1 MGASASSPKAD
12 RGSSGSALGI
22 IAVAASILCLGAL
35 AQVARADTWT
45 GAGETPLNQVRN
57 WGLAGNW
64 LNGAVPLGTD
74 VNTFDIAGDGTVQ
87 LQSNRIAR
95 GMVFNDFTS
104 TVISGPAAQTLSLQ
118 PDGNNNPVLTL
129 GEGLRD
135 TYGSDYFTVGPDFK
149 ANLTLA
155 GVLSIGFTPGV
166 KNSAMII
173 EGQLISGPSNNVIN
187 YNGTGTGASLWVA
200 SNNNAGSP
208 RNRVVLSINN
218 GGGSGDG
225 AYGYTLH
232 LADSMSPGSAVT
244 AGRLDNIKIS
254 LNSSQSYLGL
264 HPAAAGNQYANDID
278 SLGGNIFTDRSYQGN
293 DLANNV
299 NYVQTISGTL
309 TLLPLGNGDSQINF
323 GTADAP
329 GQTGQTPFGRTNNGY
344 GISVT
349 SLTSFGSVATVNVNN
364 GNLTEDRAGSR
375 YLSGAN
381 RLQEAHNYTYVDNYQ
396 MSVGQSLVKGGAGV
410 LVISAVNN
418 GQGFLGWATV
428 DAGVLSGAAAALSSS
443 SPGVS
448 LSANAAVGVRWNTAV
463 SLSVSFPVPVSAPA
477 ISASNLPGQCG
488 ALDID
493 LAGHNMPIDTTIGT
507 LPGFPTSY
515 LRVGS
520 SQGGDASFDAQPS
533 VDPPS
538 PKHAST
544 SGWIAPYFSRAA
556 MPQHAWYYFGGGG
569 GTLRVDHVL
578 ADYYDSQF
586 GTYRTTNLE
595 MGTTGSLLPG
605 RVALK
610 PMSQGQNSSN
620 YYTGQTDVKAG
631 TLQLLNAGAV
641 AYTSGVSLGT
651 YDQGIIKGLYDYPNT
666 GYSWQGPG
674 MLLIDPAAGGGMN
687 LEGSGAYLTG
697 VGYLRDALSFDGGVL
712 GWTGNVT
719 LTESLP
725 RTYNALLVSDLNPAR
740 GSAAAVL
747 GLGGEYSAGVM
758 TGQFQI
764 SDAFSGQ
771 IPVLLYKAGK
781 NSVLDLSLRPP
792 TSPNTYTGGTIIAGG
807 EIKVSDASQLNAAAK
822 SENGGPILILNGGRL
837 HIVPG
842 GQTTDFY
849 VPIMINTAGTPDLK
863 KNCGSV
869 LQADT
874 DAALKAPFD
883 FRWNPGGY
891 LEKTGSGTLTY
902 APTGTVTPG
911 AANAWGLKLTGGTV
925 AVDQMPLNPSPADP
939 NELSG
944 PVIFNNGS
952 LNVRATSVSPA
963 QAGDPAYGFRNIVS
977 FKGTSSLVTVADGG
991 LFRIHGSVPNEIMGT
1006 VTFLGEGAA
1015 DPSNR
1020 IVQLSRNMAP
1030 ATSTWPADDSR
1041 GTGILT
1047 FAGVTVY
1054 MTDDPNTQLGSL
1066 PNEAGFML
1074 QLNSG
1079 VVFRAT
1085 RGNSVG
1091 GAVYFSSDADPNQP
1105 DPSKFVKI
1113 DGARA
1118 AADRSSVSPDVWT
1131 ISGTGQ
1137 TLWEGVVEKIG
1148 SGTVAINR
1156 DRGAPVTIG
1165 YVSTALPELLIS
1177 GGTLQAGGTADPFT
1191 QTPAGTKHVNIRN
1204 NATFEITAGE
1214 KAVGTI
1220 DGSGATILEP
1230 GTELEAT
1237 CVYQDTLTL
1246 KSTSPADGA
1255 RLVIRAISDSGAALD
1270 AGNAAEVPEPGML
1283 VLLGCG
1289 GPCLIGLLRRRRG
1302 GASRP

>member
-1 MGASASSPKAD
+1 
-12 RGSSGSALGI
+12 
-22 IAVAASILCLGAL
+22 LGAW
-35 AQVARADTWT
+35 ANVARADTWT
-45 GAGETPLNQVRN
+45 GADETPFNQVRK
-57 WGLAGNW
+57 WGQAGNW
-64 LNGAVPLGTD
+64 LNGSVPPDTD
-74 VNTFDIAGDGTVQ
+74 VNTFDIPGDGTVQ
-87 LQSNRIAR
+87 LEYNRTAR

-104 TVISGPAAQTLSLQ
+104 TVISGPAAQTLTLQ
-118 PDGNNNPVLTL
+118 PDGNNDPVLSL

-135 TYGSDYFTVGPDFK
+135 TYGSDYFTAGPDFK
-149 ANLTLA
+149 ANLSLA
-155 GVLSIGFTPGV
+155 GLLSIGFSPGV
-166 KNSAMII
+166 KNSAMMI
-173 EGQLISGPSNNVIN
+173 EGQLVSGPSNNTIN
-187 YNGTGTGASLWVA
+187 FNGTGKGAGLWVA
-200 SNNNAGSP
+200 SNNDAGLP

-232 LADSMSPGSAVT
+232 LADSISPGSVVT
-244 AGRLDNIKIS
+244 LGRLDNVKIS

-264 HPAAAGNQYANDID
+264 HAAAAGNQYANDID

-293 DLANNV
+293 DLASTA
-299 NYVQTISGTL
+299 NYVQTISGTV
-309 TLLPLGNGDSQINF
+309 TLIAQENGDSRVNF
-323 GTADAP
+323 GAADTP
-329 GQTGQTPFGRTNNGY
+329 GLPGQTPFGRTNNGY

-349 SLTSFGSVATVNVNN
+349 SLTSFGSVATINVNN
-364 GNLTEDRAGSR
+364 GNLTEERAGSR

-381 RLQEAHNYTYVDNYQ
+381 RLQEAHNYTYVGNYQ
-396 MSVGQSLVKGGAGV
+396 MSMGQTLVKAGNGV
-410 LVISAVNN
+410 LVINSVNN
-418 GQGFLGWATV
+418 GQGFIGLATV
-428 DAGVLSGAAAALSSS
+428 DAGVLSGAAGALSPS
-443 SPGVS
+443 SPGIS
-448 LSANAAVGVRWNTAV
+448 LSADAAVGIRWDTPV
-463 SLSVSFPVPVSAPA
+463 SVSGSTPVPVSAPA

-493 LAGHNMPIDTTIGT
+493 LAGHTWSIDTTIGT
-507 LPGFPTSY
+507 IPGYPTSY

-533 VDPPS
+533 VDGPS
-538 PKHAST
+538 PKHART
-544 SGWIAPYFSRAA
+544 SGWIVPYFNRAA
-556 MPQHAWYYFGGGG
+556 MPQEAWYYFGGGG

-578 ADYYDSQF
+578 GDYYD

-610 PMSQGQNSSN
+610 AMNAYSGR
-620 YYTGQTDVKAG
+620 TDVKAG
-631 TLQLLNAGAV
+631 TLQLLNPGAV
-641 AYTSGVSLGT
+641 AYTSAVSVGTYNLRIINGLYDSLGT
-651 YDQGIIKGLYDYPNT
+651 D
-666 GYSWQGPG
+666 YSWQGPG

-687 LEGSGAYLTG
+687 LDGPGAYLTG

-725 RTYNALLVSDLNPAR
+725 RTYGAFLASDLMDP
-740 GSAAAVL
+740 GSPPSAVVVL

-758 TGQFQI
+758 TGQFQLA
-764 SDAFSGQ
+764 DAFSGQ

-807 EIKVSDASQLNAAAK
+807 EIKVSDASQLNAAAGNQ
-822 SENGGPILILNGGRL
+822 NGGPILILNGGRL
-837 HIVPG
+837 HIVAG
-842 GQTTDFY
+842 GQSTDFY
-849 VPIMINTAGTPDLK
+849 VPIMINTAGTPDRK

-869 LQADT
+869 IQADT
-874 DAALKAPFD
+874 DATLKAPFD
-883 FRWNPGGY
+883 FGWNPGGY

-902 APTGTVTPG
+902 APTRTVTPG
-911 AANAWGLKLTGGTV
+911 PANAWGLKLTAGTV
-925 AVDQMPLNPSPADP
+925 AVNQMPLNPNPADP

-944 PVIFNNGS
+944 PIIFNNGN
-952 LNVRATSVSPA
+952 LRVLATSAAPA
-963 QAGDPAYGFRNIVS
+963 QAADPAYGFRNIVS
-977 FKGTSSLVTVADGG
+977 FKGTSSLVRVADGG
-991 LFRIHGSVPNEIMGT
+991 LFRVHGSVPNEIMGT
-1006 VTFLGEGAA
+1006 VTFLGEGGA
-1015 DPSNR
+1015 DPGNR
-1020 IVQLSRNMAP
+1020 IVHLSRNMAP
-1030 ATSTWPADDSR
+1030 ATSTWPADGSR

-1054 MTDDPNTQLGSL
+1054 MTEDPNTQLGSL
-1066 PNEAGFML
+1066 PSEAGFTL

-1085 RGNSVG
+1085 RFNSVS

-1105 DPSKFVKI
+1105 DPFRFVKI
-1113 DGARA
+1113 DGAQA
-1118 AADRSSVSPDVWT
+1118 AADRSSVSPDLWT

-1137 TLWEGVVEKIG
+1137 TLWEGVIEKFG

-1165 YVSTALPELLIS
+1165 YVNTALPELLIS

-1204 NATFEITAGE
+1204 NATFHITAGE

-1237 CVYQDTLTL
+1237 YIYQDTLTL
-1246 KSTSPADGA
+1246 KGTGAADGA
-1255 RLVIRAISDSGAALD
+1255 RLVIRATSDSGAALD
-1270 AGNAAEVPEPGML
+1270 AGGAADVPEPGML

-1289 GPCLIGLLRRRRG
+1289 GLCLVGLLRRSRG
-1302 GASRP
+1302 GAPRP